1 MKDERNGREARTE
14 TVYFLLA
21 FFLVLDFL
29 AAGDFFVLDFFVED
43 FLVEDFL
50 LEDFFEAG
58 LFFEEDFLLEDFF
71 EAGLFLVEGLFLDEL
86 DFLLLLF
93 LDDGDFFELRGDLA
107 TEGERERERERE
119 GDLAAPAFLLAVD
132 LRFLDATDFLDE
144 GDFLAEGLFEA
155 EGEPFFT
162 TRNVFAWPAA
172 VASTPDS
179 TPGRVRTQKTARKE
193 KEI

>member
-1 MKDERNGREARTE
+1 
-14 TVYFLLA
+14 LLA

-43 FLVEDFL
+43 FLVELFL
-50 LEDFFEAG
+50 LDDFFEAG
-58 LFFEEDFLLEDFF
+58 LFFEEDFLELLFL
-71 EAGLFLVEGLFLDEL
+71 EAGLFLVDGLFLDEL

-93 LDDGDFFELRGDLA
+93 LDDGDFFELGDLA